1 MKRGEGACLVCGQ
14 PLQYFR
20 EAREMECS
28 VCHGKFKSYASCKQG
43 HYVCDACHEKKG
55 LEAVMRECGES
66 GSKDPIHIIQ
76 TVMQD
81 PYLYMHGPEHHVLV
95 GAALLTA
102 YHNAGGEL
110 DLAAALREM
119 EARGSGYPG
128 GACGLWGCCGAAVS
142 TGIFVSIVTGA
153 TPLSGKPWSLANQM
167 TARALDAVAQLGGP
181 RCCKRNSFTA
191 AQEAVLFTQENLG
204 VSMKLPEKIVCR
216 FSDENKECI
225 GKKCPYYQ
233 KKWER

>member
-95 GAALLTA
+95 GTALLTITR
-102 YHNAGGEL
+102 AGSLTLRPPCGKWKRGEA
-110 DLAAALREM
+110 DIPAGHA
-119 EARGSGYPG
+119 G
-128 GACGLWGCCGAAVS
+128 CGAAAARRS
-142 TGIFVSIVTGA
+142 
-153 TPLSGKPWSLANQM
+153 
-167 TARALDAVAQLGGP
+167 ARAYSSA
-181 RCCKRNSFTA
+181 S
-191 AQEAVLFTQENLG
+191 
-204 VSMKLPEKIVCR
+204 
-216 FSDENKECI
+216 
-225 GKKCPYYQ
+225 
-233 KKWER
+233 